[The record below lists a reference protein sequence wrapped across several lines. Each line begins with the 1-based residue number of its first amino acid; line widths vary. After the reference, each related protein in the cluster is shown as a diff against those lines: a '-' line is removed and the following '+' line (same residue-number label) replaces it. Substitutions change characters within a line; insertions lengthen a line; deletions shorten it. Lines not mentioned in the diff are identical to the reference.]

1 MLSWKNCDFE
11 TMPFFTNVGMADK
24 SVVLNSEEVNYTA
37 ISILSTKI
45 DSVYQIEIDCYDTKL
60 NESIG
65 YYIFTLENN

>member
-1 MLSWKNCDFE
+1 
-11 TMPFFTNVGMADK
+11 MADK